1 MKNCLVKKLKA
12 VVDNNNLEYL
22 GGIEFII
29 NSESDITGQVVRSIA
44 TDSARITVIGN
55 GTMTVNTSP
64 ATTYGDGETFVIP
77 NLVRTLTFSA
87 GNYKVRIDNKYA
99 LAELRFGGV
108 AWKSLNQVKNC
119 NDITIL
125 VATTLGYVPGN
136 LSSLEGMTQMTQLS
150 MDRTY
155 GYEGNIKSL
164 GKLTALTTLNITK
177 NSSYPSLIEGD
188 VLDFVGE
195 QVKSG
200 RTTMSS
206 NSPLSCNG
214 ILEQVTFNGK
224 TFSNASSARM
234 TWESSN
240 GVPTKIAV
248 YNGSSVAGAARVI
261 IYGYSAA
268 EIATNTA
275 SGGIWNGKTVQQ
287 VD

>member
-1 MKNCLVKKLKA
+1 MKNCLVTKLKA
-12 VVDNNNLEYL
+12 VVDNNDLEYL
-22 GGIEFII
+22 GGIEFIV
-29 NSESDITGQVVRSIA
+29 NSESDITGQVVRSID
-44 TDSARITVIGN
+44 TDNARITVIGN

-77 NLVRTLTFSA
+77 NLARTLTFSA

-99 LAELRFGGV
+99 LADLRFGGV
-108 AWKSLNQVKNC
+108 TWKSLNQVKNC
-119 NDITIL
+119 NDLTIL
-125 VATTLGYVPGN
+125 VVTTLGYVPGN
-136 LSSLEGMTQMTQLS
+136 LSSLEGMTKLTQLAL
-150 MDRTY
+150 DRTY
-155 GYEGNIKSL
+155 GYTGNIKSL
-164 GKLTALTTLNITK
+164 GKLTSLTSLNITK
-177 NSSYPSLIEGD
+177 NSSYASLIEGD

-195 QVKSG
+195 QVKGG

-206 NSPLSCNG
+206 DSPLSCNG

-224 TFSNASSARM
+224 TVLNASSARM
-234 TWESSN
+234 TWESSS
-240 GVPTKIAV
+240 GIPTKIAV

-261 IYGYSAA
+261 VYGYSGA

>member
-1 MKNCLVKKLKA
+1 MNNCLVTKLKA
-12 VVDNNNLEYL
+12 VVDNNDLEYL
-22 GGIEFII
+22 GGIEFIV
-29 NSESDITGQVVRSIA
+29 NSEKDITGQIVKSID
-44 TDSARITVIGN
+44 TDKARITVIGN

-64 ATTYGDGETFVIP
+64 SSTYGNGETFVVP
-77 NLVRTLTFSA
+77 NLARTITFSA

-99 LAELRFGGV
+99 LADLRFGGV

-125 VATTLGYVPGN
+125 AVTMLGYVTGN
-136 LSSLEGMTQMTQLS
+136 LSSLEGMTKLTQLS
-150 MDRTY
+150 LDRTY
-155 GYEGNIKSL
+155 GYTGNIKSL
-164 GKLTALTTLNITK
+164 GKLTSLTTLNITK
-177 NSSYPSLIEGD
+177 NSSYESLIEGD

-206 NSPLSCNG
+206 DSPLSCNG

-224 TFSNASSARM
+224 TVSNASSARM

-261 IYGYSAA
+261 VYGYTDS
-268 EIATNTA
+268 EISTNTA
-275 SGGIWNGKTVQQ
+275 SGGIWAGKTINR